1 MKPVSNQPAR
11 FFATAKTHKFQSF
24 DEITLEAL
32 KLRPI
37 VDQTGTHTHK
47 AAKVV
52 SQYLKP
58 LAANEYV
65 IKNSLKFPELVKR
78 TPIKDDEEDVSYDVE
93 SLFTSIPV
101 RETIDFILC
110 EIYDRKVI
118 KPFCVKRLHFKR
130 LLERLTGECKFS
142 VNGVLVRQKDGC
154 PIGGSMSGDF
164 ADIFMNTNQR

>member
-1 MKPVSNQPAR
+1 M
-11 FFATAKTHKFQSF
+11 
-24 DEITLEAL
+24 
-32 KLRPI
+32 
-37 VDQTGTHTHK
+37 
-47 AAKVV
+47 V

-58 LAANEYV
+58 LAHNKYV
-65 IKNSLKFPELVKR
+65 IKDSLKFPELLKSK
-78 TPIKDDEEDVSYDVE
+78 PLQEDEEDVSYDVE

-118 KPFCVKRLHFKR
+118 PPFCKKRLHFKR

-164 ADIFMNTNQR
+164 ADIFMNKLERDVVIPRNPIL